1 MMSEFG
7 DIRSK
12 LADYEKITVGLRE
25 IYSKAPVAIATANS
39 EGTFIEGN
47 QAILSLF
54 GIKDSSELK
63 LLSIYDI
70 FPLSEKNRKELKS
83 EKPVQYSATFD
94 FDKLRRDGL
103 LKTSRTGVSHLQIFI
118 SPFFIREVGQ
128 AGFLC
133 IVVDV
138 TERRNIEIKL
148 EESEEI
154 YRKLVETSPDAI
166 TVTDIEGNVVTIS
179 QQTLIMHGYKKD
191 DEVLGKPATMFIAEE
206 SLEKAQ
212 EYFRKTLEE
221 GSIRNEEYTF
231 LRKDGSKF
239 PASLSAS
246 VISDSERKPT
256 HIIGVTRDLTSRKE
270 AEQTLRENAEKLR
283 LLFDNANDSIF
294 MFKLDK
300 KGRMQNFVEVNETTT
315 KWTGYSKEELLNMN
329 PQDLLPKEVMSDVQG
344 VIKHILEHGFLTFES
359 EIMLKDG
366 TKLPVE
372 FSSSLFILDE
382 ELYILSSAREIAE
395 RVIAQKAREKEV
407 EEKTLL
413 LDIITHDLRNFL
425 APVWACISETL
436 ENEEIDLDLFKE
448 KALSARSSLA
458 KTDALIDNISVLM
471 KQDIDFTYDLKST
484 NIHENI
490 NKCEKGLKEV
500 FPSKN
505 IVLNTDKVN
514 PNHNVCADMLFELML
529 MNILTNSVKNDSKDI
544 ILIIISSKEIEE
556 DKILLTISDHG
567 TGIKPDEREGIF
579 ERYGE
584 FRKKGKGSGLGL
596 FIIQTLVKRYNGEI
610 WIENTV
616 KNDYKKGTTFK
627 IKFQNADKC

>member
-12 LADYEKITVGLRE
+12 LEDYEKITVGLRE

-39 EGTFIEGN
+39 EGMFIEGN
-47 QAILSLF
+47 QAILNLF

-63 LLSIYDI
+63 MLSIYDI
-70 FPLSEKNRKELKS
+70 FPLTEKNRKELKN
-83 EKPVQYSATFD
+83 EKPVEYSSTFD

-103 LKTSRTGVSHLQIFI
+103 LKTTRAGISHLQIFI

-128 AGFLC
+128 AGFLS

-148 EESEEI
+148 RESEEI

-179 QQTLIMHGYKKD
+179 QQTLIMHGYKSE
-191 DEVLGKPATMFIAEE
+191 DEVLGKSATIFIAEE

-212 EYFRKTLEE
+212 EYMRKTLEE
-221 GSIRNEEYTF
+221 GSIKNEEYIF

-246 VISDSERKPT
+246 VISDSEENPT
-256 HIIGVTRDLTSRKE
+256 HIIGVTRDITQQKE
-270 AEQTLRENAEKLR
+270 TEQTLKENAEKLR

-300 KGRMQNFVEVNETTT
+300 KGRMQKFAEVNETTT
-315 KWTGYSKEELLNMN
+315 KWTGFTKEELLDMT
-329 PQDLLPKEVMSDVQG
+329 PEQLLPEDVMKDVQG
-344 VIKHILEHGFLTFES
+344 VIKHILEHGFLTFETD
-359 EIMLKDG
+359 IVLKDG
-366 TKLPVE
+366 TRLPVE

-382 ELYILSSAREIAE
+382 ELYILSSARKIAE

-425 APVWACISETL
+425 APLWVCITETL
-436 ENEEIDLDLFKE
+436 EAEKIDFDELK
-448 KALSARSSLA
+448 KSALSARSSLA

-471 KQDIDFTYDLKST
+471 KQDIDSTYDLKST
-484 NIHENI
+484 NILENI
-490 NKCEKGLKEV
+490 NKCKIGLIEV
-500 FPSKN
+500 FPRNN
-505 IVLNTDKVN
+505 IVLNTEKVN
-514 PNHNVCADMLFELML
+514 PDHNIFADMLFELLL
-529 MNILTNSVKNDSKDI
+529 MNIFSNSVKNDTKDI
-544 ILIIISSKEIEE
+544 ILIIIGSKEVKE
-556 DKILLTISDHG
+556 DKILLSISDHG

-584 FRKKGKGSGLGL
+584 FRKKGRGSGLGL
-596 FIIQTLVKRYNGEI
+596 FIIQTLVKRYNGKI
-610 WIENTV
+610 WIENTIED
-616 KNDYKKGTTFK
+616 DYKKGTTFK
-627 IKFQNADKC
+627 IEFKKSK